1 MSNFSKNGLNIDIV
15 NVGIIGTNCYI
26 IHNDK
31 KEAIVID
38 AGDDA
43 HKIYD
48 KVEELG
54 VKVVALMLTH
64 GHFDHISAVDEVAQ
78 HYGVTVYAGKGET
91 RLLTDAK
98 MNGSAYYRRD
108 KTVSEFEKLEDNRD
122 IELGGIKF
130 KVMFTP
136 GHTEG
141 SVCYYVEDAKVLFS
155 GDTLFKESVGRTDM
169 ATGDDKKIIESL
181 DKLMK
186 LDDDVDVYPG
196 HSEES
201 TIGYERRFNPYINR
215 G

>member
-26 IHNDK
+26 IYNDK

-43 HKIYD
+43 HKIYN

-108 KTVSEFEKLEDNRD
+108 KTVSEFEKLEDNGD

-169 ATGDDKKIIESL
+169 ATGDDRKIIQSL
-181 DKLMK
+181 DKLME

>member
-26 IHNDK
+26 IYNDK

-43 HKIYD
+43 HKIYN

-108 KTVSEFEKLEDNRD
+108 KTVSEFEKLEDNGD

-181 DKLMK
+181 DKLME